1 MKRWFLPHT
10 PDVLALL
17 RGQADI
23 TLTGLEAFVAWS
35 EGHLENAQRLRDAEH
50 RADEARRH
58 LQAELR
64 AAFSTPIDA
73 EDVYVLSERLD
84 AVINGAKDAVREAEV
99 MGMDPDPALADMA
112 GQVLEG
118 TRHLAAAFDAL
129 LVDAD
134 RATAEADAAI
144 KATRRLERTYRKAMS
159 ALLAEEELR
168 VVIAQRELYR
178 RYARLGEGVE
188 AVAERVWYAVVKEG

>member
-17 RGQADI
+17 RAQTDI
-23 TLTGLEAFVAWS
+23 TLIGLEAFVAWS
-35 EGHLENAQRLRDAEH
+35 EGKVEHAQRLRDAEH

-73 EDVYVLSERLD
+73 EDVYILSERLD

-112 GQVLEG
+112 GRVLEG
-118 TRHLAAAFDAL
+118 ARHLAAAFDAL
-129 LVDAD
+129 LIDGD

-178 RYARLGEGVE
+178 RYARLGAGVE